1 MKLST
6 TKSTISM
13 ITVGLCLLAFGAGAG
28 HALQASN
35 VPTAEAVAQMASV
48 DDAAAYTTTR
58 NGLVARGPAA
68 LAELEPLAEQGASWR
83 ERAAASAC
91 IGWIEHG
98 EQYEAF
104 LAVPPMPTARG
115 GLRYRGDT
123 VARDALYTPL
133 LIELAVWTEPAADRR
148 AAAVEMLQ
156 NIRDT
161 RATEAL
167 GWVLLNDESLDVRY
181 TAADV
186 LARTD
191 DPAATGQLAAAL
203 RDADDPQVRVAA
215 AGSLGWRKD
224 PAAAGVLLDAL
235 THDESGECRAAAAQ
249 SLGWLRDP
257 STALALS
264 VALSSDPDA
273 LVRRKAAMALGKV
286 GGDSALQ
293 ALQAAIESDPDS
305 EVVRLA
311 THSLGRLQ

>member
-6 TKSTISM
+6 TKSTMTM
-13 ITVGLCLLAFGAGAG
+13 ITLGLCLLAFGAGAG
-28 HALQASN
+28 HALQASTAP
-35 VPTAEAVAQMASV
+35 VAEAIAQMAAV
-48 DDAAAYTTTR
+48 DDVTTYTATR
-58 NGLVARGPAA
+58 NGLVARGPAV
-68 LAELEPLAEQGASWR
+68 LAELEPLADQGASWR

-98 EQYEAF
+98 AQYEAF
-104 LAVPPMPTARG
+104 LAVSPMPTARG

-123 VARDALYTPL
+123 ADRDALYTPL
-133 LIELAVWTEPAADRR
+133 LVELAVWTEPAADRR

-156 NIRDT
+156 NIRDP

-167 GWVLLNDESLDVRY
+167 GWVLLNDESLDVQF

-186 LARTD
+186 LARAD
-191 DPAATGQLAAAL
+191 DPAATDQLAAAL
-203 RDADDPQVRVAA
+203 RDAADARVRAAA
-215 AGSLGWRKD
+215 AGSIGWRKD
-224 PAAAGVLLDAL
+224 PAASGVLLDAL
-235 THDESGECRAAAAQ
+235 AHDEAGECRAAAAQ

-264 VALSSDPDA
+264 VALAGDPDSM
-273 LVRRKAAMALGKV
+273 VRRKAAMALGKV
-286 GGDSALQ
+286 GGDEAVQ
-293 ALQAAIESDPDS
+293 ALQAAIESDTDA